1 MKQKLEDNNNKISK
15 LKKSKKLLIKGL
27 EKQKRNNELKIK
39 ENNELQNEIKKLEK
53 SKIKLDGLPKLLE
66 GNKAPLDKDEERL
79 KNLAIRLKSESTE
92 IPEDFDSDKFLE
104 MKKMNI

>member
-1 MKQKLEDNNNKISK
+1 M
-15 LKKSKKLLIKGL
+15 
-27 EKQKRNNELKIK
+27 
-39 ENNELQNEIKKLEK
+39 
-53 SKIKLDGLPKLLE
+53 DGLPKLLE